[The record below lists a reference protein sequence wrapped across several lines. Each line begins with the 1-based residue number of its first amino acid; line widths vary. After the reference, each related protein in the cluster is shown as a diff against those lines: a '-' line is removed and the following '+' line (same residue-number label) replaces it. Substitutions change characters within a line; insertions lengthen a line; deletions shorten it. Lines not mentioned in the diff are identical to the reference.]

1 MKKLM
6 HRHLSLATMAM
17 LMLVNI
23 SEAKTFQKSLWIWNT
38 GSIIGVNTEEN
49 KVLNECVA
57 STISDIY
64 LYVQTSTFAGKQAAL
79 QKFIEQCSCKG
90 IRVWGMDG
98 WRGYFSDQCGP
109 SGFYKVIN
117 AVITYNS
124 KSTDKQKFYGFAGDN
139 EFVYQDMSGDCVS
152 PANADVFHY
161 GSTDA
166 GLSTTAG
173 SGFWRSTER
182 QDRDSICTDWVKQTH
197 DAAVLCH
204 NAGLQYSIA
213 VMSWITGLSY
223 THAAMGSQKTP
234 LYAYYNGVKKELH
247 KALMEYVDEY
257 VIMSYHTNVNSKV
270 SLMCKDHLDYANT
283 LPDGK
288 RPRVLSAIE
297 THCLVDQYVSYC
309 DTPPQ
314 NTKSA
319 ANYGMMQHTDLF
331 GTNISYAGVGI
342 HDWVGWSGLSPVS
355 TNTTALTCVEGINDN
370 VNQTEIS
377 ISANP
382 VIDLLEVQ
390 LSNAASMIQITL
402 YGIDGKKLFDLENNQ
417 ATTGYTNK
425 TIDVSFLNAG
435 MYILKI
441 ASNGTEKAFKI
452 IKN

>member
-1 MKKLM
+1 
-6 HRHLSLATMAM
+6 MAM
-17 LMLVNI
+17 LMIAHV

-38 GSIIGVNTEEN
+38 SNIIGVTAEEN
-49 KVLNECVA
+49 KVLNESVA
-57 STISDIY
+57 SSITDIY
-64 LYVQTSTFAGKQAAL
+64 LYVQSGTITGKQVAI
-79 QKFIEQCSCKG
+79 QKFIEQCSCNG

-98 WRGYFSDQCGP
+98 WRGYFADQCGP

-117 AVITYNS
+117 AVITYNT
-124 KSTDKQKFYGFAGDN
+124 KSTAKQKFYGFAGDN
-139 EFVYQDMSGDCVS
+139 EFVFQDMSGDCVS

-166 GLSTTAG
+166 SLSTTAG

-223 THAAMGSQKTP
+223 THAAMGNQKTP
-234 LYAYYNGVKKELH
+234 LYSYYKGVKKELC
-247 KALMEYVDEY
+247 KALMDYVDEY

-283 LPDGK
+283 LADGQ

-314 NTKSA
+314 NTKPA
-319 ANYGMMQHTDLF
+319 ANYGMVQHTDLF
-331 GTNISYAGVGI
+331 GSNISYAGVGI

-355 TNTTALTCVEGINDN
+355 NNTTALACVEGISEHLNPLDI
-370 VNQTEIS
+370 TIS
-377 ISANP
+377 PNP
-382 VIDLLEVQ
+382 VIDILNVEL
-390 LSNAASMIQITL
+390 NNTAPTIQMAL
-402 YGIDGKKLFDLENNQ
+402 YSIDGKKIFSSANE
-417 ATTGYTNK
+417 ATSAGNIQHS
-425 TIDVSFLNAG
+425 IDVSFLNAG
-435 MYILKI
+435 IYILKI
-441 ASNGTEKAFKI
+441 TSNSSDKTIKI